1 VGDSDTGSR
10 ERVIIIV
17 IFHLLEDE
25 ENSIEEDNAEE
36 FNLHREPEFLVE
48 LLLAPYSEVFESV
61 DLWYTQN
68 LKNDPNS

>member
-1 VGDSDTGSR
+1 MGDSDTGSR

-25 ENSIEEDNAEE
+25 ENSVEEDNAEE
-36 FNLHREPEFLVE
+36 FNLHCEPEFLVE

-68 LKNDPNS
+68 LKNDPNC

>member
-1 VGDSDTGSR
+1 MGDSDTGSR

-25 ENSIEEDNAEE
+25 ENSVEEDNAEE
-36 FNLHREPEFLVE
+36 FNLHCEPEFLVE

>member
-1 VGDSDTGSR
+1 MGDSDTDSR

-25 ENSIEEDNAEE
+25 ENSVEEDNAEE

>member
-1 VGDSDTGSR
+1 VGDSDTDSR

-25 ENSIEEDNAEE
+25 ENSVEEDNAEE

>member
-1 VGDSDTGSR
+1 MGDSDTGSR

-17 IFHLLEDE
+17 IFHLHEDK
-25 ENSIEEDNAEE
+25 ENSVEEDNAEKLY
-36 FNLHREPEFLVE
+36 LHCEPEFLIK